1 MKMNNFKI
9 EYLADR
15 PDCLQACAAWAY
27 GRWGVQKKDRSLER
41 AISIFEEG
49 MQKDT
54 IPLTLVAINLA
65 TDLPVAMG
73 SLWIKDGNEWSEK
86 TPWIASIYTL
96 YRYRG
101 LGLAKHIIKRLEA
114 EAINIGFQKVYLQSG
129 SAANFYRNLGYEEIE
144 TIKTN
149 VTASGKET
157 LFIKKFNTR
166 E

>member
-27 GRWGVQKKDRSLER
+27 GRWGVQKKDGSLER

-149 VTASGKET
+149 VTASGTET